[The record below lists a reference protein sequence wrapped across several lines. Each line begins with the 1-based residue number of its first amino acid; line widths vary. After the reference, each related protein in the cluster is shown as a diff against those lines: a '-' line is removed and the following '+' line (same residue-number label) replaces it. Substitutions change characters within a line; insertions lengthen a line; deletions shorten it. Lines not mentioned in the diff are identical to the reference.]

1 MSERH
6 RVTIRDVAKAA
17 GVSISTV
24 SRFLNNS
31 GYVDKQTGKRI
42 ADAVNITSYSP
53 SIAARSLKTQ
63 KSRIIL
69 LVVPDIC
76 NPFYSAIA
84 KTVQRLVRERGYV
97 MALYDSDESIEELP
111 SVDIARQMYASGILL
126 GSIDI
131 KPEVISALLDSGIP
145 VVGLNA
151 YSQYPFD
158 TVHVKGSDGRSLAAQ
173 HLVSLGHRDIGFA
186 GGTPNSMIG
195 HSRLA
200 GYYRALDEAGIK
212 HMPER
217 VIEIGFS
224 QVDGHQAGLRFAQMN
239 PLPTAI
245 CCAND
250 QIALGLLQVLH
261 AQGISVPEQISVT
274 GMDDISYA
282 ETSNP
287 RLTSVTNDGTAFSQ
301 EGVSMLFDRITGTYK
316 GGPRDVAIAHTLIVR
331 DSTCAPKGHNTS
343 D

>member
-1 MSERH
+1 MGDRPQ
-6 RVTIRDVAKAA
+6 VTIRDVAKTA

-31 GYVDKQTGKRI
+31 GYVDKNTGARI
-42 ADAVNITSYSP
+42 ADAMSATSYSP

-63 KSRIIL
+63 KSRVIL

-76 NPFYSAIA
+76 NPFYSTIA

-97 MALYDSDESIEELP
+97 MALYDSDESLEELS
-111 SVDIARQMYASGILL
+111 SVGIARQMYASGILM

-131 KPEVISALLDSGIP
+131 KPEVIAALLDSEIP

-158 TVHVKGSDGRSLAAQ
+158 TVHVKGSDGSYLAAR

-186 GGTPNSMIG
+186 GGSPNSMIG
-195 HSRLA
+195 RSRLT
-200 GYYRALDEAGIK
+200 GYLRALDEARI
-212 HMPER
+212 MPAPDR
-217 VIEIGFS
+217 IIEMGFS
-224 QVDGHQAGLRFAQMN
+224 QADGRQAGLRFAEMS
-239 PLPTAI
+239 PKPTAI

-261 AQGISVPEQISVT
+261 ARGIAVPGEISVT

-287 RLTSVTNDGTAFSQ
+287 SLTSVTNDGTAFSR
-301 EGVSMLFDRITGTYK
+301 EGVAMLFDRITCAYAGA
-316 GGPRDVAIAHTLIVR
+316 PRNVSIEHTLIVR
-331 DSTCAPKGHNTS
+331 ASTCPPRGPNV
-343 D
+343 